1 MSYRKKIQ
9 ELLVPEE
16 TLIAAE
22 QIFLHYT
29 VNNLRDQGKSIDLLQ
44 MAENKET
51 LAVARALH
59 LAGTIFL
66 KIMPEGVETMEELDK
81 FVEQM
86 DRYKSTLSAC
96 MNATRGK
103 IAKMR

>member
-1 MSYRKKIQ
+1 MNYKEKIREQ
-9 ELLVPEE
+9 MAPEE
-16 TLIAAE
+16 MLIRAE

-29 VNNLRDQGKSIDLLQ
+29 ANSLRGQGKSIDLLQ

-51 LAVARALH
+51 LAVARALQ

-66 KIMPEGVETMEELDK
+66 KIMPDDVEPMEELDK

-96 MNATRGK
+96 VNATRGK